1 VRPKRSDYLTWS
13 KHRSE
18 ARYNLARSG
27 APRFPL
33 ADLSPALDDL
43 VTTDPH
49 EDGWPPLVDRIAARY
64 GVSAPEVVTTHGC
77 SMANHLAYA
86 ALLEAG
92 DEVLLETP
100 VYEPLVTLTRYLGA
114 RPTWV
119 ARRAAADWHLDP
131 ADVKRALTPRTK
143 LVVFSNL
150 HNPTGAFDDGA
161 GVAEI
166 ARAAEEVGAR
176 VLVDEVYL
184 EFLHAAGVKTF
195 AGVAPNVLT
204 TRSVTKAFGLDT
216 LRIGWVIA
224 EPALA
229 ERIRRLNDLFS
240 VTIAHPSER
249 LAARALDQADGI
261 LARTNAD
268 LALNL
273 ETMDAFVRAQPRLS
287 WSRPRAGTVGL
298 VRVEGADVDDWVER
312 LHREYEVAVV
322 PGRFFDAAGHIRV
335 ALGVAPDDF
344 RAALERMAR
353 SLA

>member
-1 VRPKRSDYLTWS
+1 MRPKQTDYLTWS
-13 KHRSE
+13 KHHSE

-33 ADLSPALDDL
+33 ADLDPSLDDL
-43 VTTDPH
+43 LATDPH

-64 GVSAPEVVTTHGC
+64 GVSAQDVVTTHGC

-86 ALLEAG
+86 ALLEPG
-92 DEVLLETP
+92 DDVLLETP

-114 RPTWV
+114 RPNRV
-119 ARRAAADWHLDP
+119 ERRAASGWRMDP
-131 ADVKRALTPRTK
+131 ADVKRALTPHTK
-143 LVVFSNL
+143 LVVLSNL
-150 HNPTGAFDDGA
+150 HNPTGAFDEGA

-166 ARAAEEVGAR
+166 AQAAEQVGAHL
-176 VLVDEVYL
+176 LVDEVYL
-184 EFLHAAGVKTF
+184 EFLHAAGIKTF
-195 AGVAPNVLT
+195 AGVAPNVLA

-261 LARTNAD
+261 LARINTS
-268 LALNL
+268 LARNL
-273 ETMDAFVRAQPRLS
+273 ETMDAFVRAQPKLS
-287 WSRPRAGTVGL
+287 WARPRAGTVGL
-298 VRVEGADVDDWVER
+298 LRVEGVDVDAWVER

-322 PGRFFDAAGHIRV
+322 PGRFFDAAGHVRV
-335 ALGVAPDDF
+335 ALGAAPDDL
-344 RAALERMAR
+344 RVALERIAKA
-353 SLA
+353 LA

>member
-13 KHRSE
+13 KRRIG

-33 ADLSPALDDL
+33 ADLSPSLEDL
-43 VTTDPH
+43 MTTDPH
-49 EDGWPPLVDRIAARY
+49 EDGWPPLEDRIAARY
-64 GVSAPEVVTTHGC
+64 GVSAPQVVTTHGC

-86 ALLEAG
+86 ALLEPG

-114 RPTWV
+114 RPTSV
-119 ARRAAADWHLDP
+119 ARRAAAAWHLDP

-143 LVVFSNL
+143 LVVLSNL
-150 HNPTGAFDDGA
+150 HNPSGAFDDGA
-161 GVAEI
+161 SVAEI
-166 ARAAEEVGAR
+166 ARAAEQVGAH

-184 EFLHAAGVKTF
+184 EFLHAAGVKTL
-195 AGVAPNVLT
+195 AGIAPNVLA

-224 EPALA
+224 EATLA

-249 LAARALDQADGI
+249 LAARALDLADRI

-268 LALNL
+268 LARNL
-273 ETMDAFVRAQPRLS
+273 ETMDGFVRAQPKLS
-287 WSRPRAGTVGL
+287 WARPRAGTVGL
-298 VRVEGADVDDWVER
+298 VRVDGMDVDAWVER
-312 LHREYEVAVV
+312 LHGEYEVAVV
-322 PGRFFDAAGHIRV
+322 PGRFFDAAGHVRI
-335 ALGVAPDDF
+335 ALGVTPDDL
-344 RAALERMAR
+344 RTALELMAR
-353 SLA
+353 TLA

>member
-1 VRPKRSDYLTWS
+1 MRPKQSDYLTWS
-13 KHRSE
+13 KRRSG

-33 ADLSPALDDL
+33 ADLSPSLDDL
-43 VTTDPH
+43 LATDPH

-64 GVSAPEVVTTHGC
+64 GVSAQSVVTTHGC

-86 ALLEAG
+86 ALLETG
-92 DEVLLETP
+92 DDVLIETP

-114 RPTWV
+114 RPNLV
-119 ARRAAADWHLDP
+119 ARRAEAAWRMDP

-143 LVVFSNL
+143 LVILSNL
-150 HNPTGAFDDGA
+150 HNPTGALDDDA
-161 GVAEI
+161 TVAEI
-166 ARAAEEVGAR
+166 ARAAEQVGAH

-184 EFLHAAGVKTF
+184 EFLHADGVRTS
-195 AGVAPNVLT
+195 AGVAPNVLA
-204 TRSVTKAFGLDT
+204 TRSLTKAFGLDT
-216 LRIGWVIA
+216 LRIGWVVA

-261 LARTNAD
+261 LARTRAD
-268 LALNL
+268 LARNL
-273 ETMDAFVRAQPRLS
+273 EAMDAFVRARPRLS
-287 WSRPRAGTVGL
+287 WARPRAGTVGF
-298 VRVEGADVDDWVER
+298 VRVEGVDVDAWVER
-312 LHREYEVAVV
+312 LHREYEVAIV
-322 PGRFFDAAGHIRV
+322 PGRFFDAAGHVRI
-335 ALGVAPDDF
+335 AFGLAPDDF

-353 SLA
+353 ALA